1 MAELVD
7 ALVLGTSVARRES
20 SSLSFR
26 TIIKKNNLVG
36 ATMQISL
43 DKTEGLERNLNVTI
57 PAESINSK
65 VSEKLKE
72 YSKQVRIPGFR
83 PGKVPQNILTQRYGK
98 GARQEV
104 LGDLINAAIQDGVK
118 NNDLSIAETPEISEV
133 KDLDDGS
140 YSFVAKLELMPEIPE
155 IDFSKVI
162 VKTEKSEVTES
173 DVDKMIKKLQK
184 QKQEWKSSKAK
195 IANGDL
201 VTIEYVAKKGNK
213 VVYPQSDMEKMG
225 ILLGESGV
233 PQELVDSIIGM
244 KTGEENSLKVSFPDV
259 FNVAEMAGNELT
271 VDFTVIDHKKG
282 KLPKIDDDF
291 VKSFGVESGK
301 EDDLKSE
308 IKDNLNRELS
318 NVIQGKTKQAVLT
331 ALSKETKGIIISE
344 KMISRESAALAHQSM
359 DKAKQMGVE
368 NPPHPDHKDFEK
380 MARERIIN
388 SLIISKVAKSEDIQ
402 VDYTKVREKVI
413 EVSQTF
419 ENPPQIVE
427 YYYKNPELLASIEN
441 TVLETQVID
450 WIVSKVD
457 LKQKKVAFDKLM
469 NETV

>member
-1 MAELVD
+1 
-7 ALVLGTSVARRES
+7 
-20 SSLSFR
+20 
-26 TIIKKNNLVG
+26 
-36 ATMQISL
+36 MQISL
-43 DKTEGLERNLNVTI
+43 DKTDGLERNINVTI

-104 LGDLINAAIQDGVK
+104 LGDLMNVAIQDAVK
-118 NNDLSIAETPEISEV
+118 DNDLNIADSPEVIEA
-133 KDLDDGS
+133 KDLDDGG

-155 IDFSKVI
+155 MDFSKI
-162 VKTEKSEVTES
+162 VVKAETSEVTEQ
-173 DVDKMIKKLQK
+173 DVNKMIKKLQK

-201 VTIEYVAKKGNK
+201 VSIEYVAKKGKK
-213 VVYPQSDMEKMG
+213 VVHPESGKEKMG
-225 ILLGESGV
+225 ILLGESGI
-233 PQELVDSIIGM
+233 PKEMVDSIIGM
-244 KTGEENSLKVSFPDV
+244 KSGEAHSLKVNFPDV
-259 FNVAEMAGNELT
+259 FNVKEMAGQELM
-271 VDFTVIDHKKG
+271 VDFDVVDHKKG
-282 KLPKIDDDF
+282 KLPNIDEEF

-301 EDDLKSE
+301 EEDLKTE
-308 IKDNLNRELS
+308 IKENLNRELT
-318 NVIQGKTKQAVLT
+318 NVIQGKTKEAVLST
-331 ALSKETKGIIISE
+331 LSKEAKDIKISD

-368 NPPHPDHKDFEK
+368 NPPHPDHKDFED
-380 MARERIIN
+380 MARERIVN
-388 SLIISKVAKSEDIQ
+388 SLIISKVAKTESIQ

-450 WIVSKVD
+450 WIASKVD
-457 LKQKKVAFDKLM
+457 LKQKKVAFDTLM
-469 NETV
+469 NVTT

>member
-1 MAELVD
+1 
-7 ALVLGTSVARRES
+7 
-20 SSLSFR
+20 
-26 TIIKKNNLVG
+26 
-36 ATMQISL
+36 MQISL
-43 DKTEGLERNLNVTI
+43 DKAEGLERNLNVTI

-104 LGDLINAAIQDGVK
+104 LGDLINATIQDAVK
-118 NNDLSIAETPEISEV
+118 ENDLSIAETPEITDV
-133 KDLDDGS
+133 KELDDGS

-155 IDFSKVI
+155 IDFAKIV
-162 VKTEKSEVTES
+162 VKTEKSEVTDT

-201 VTIEYVAKKGNK
+201 VTIEYVAKKGK
-213 VVYPQSDMEKMG
+213 KAVHPESGKEKMG

-233 PQELVDSIIGM
+233 PDELVTAIIGM
-244 KTGEENSLKVSFPDV
+244 KVGEEGSLKVSFPDI
-259 FNVAEMAGNELT
+259 FNVSEMASKELT
-271 VDFTVIDHKKG
+271 VEFEIIDHKKG
-282 KLPKIDDDF
+282 KLPKVDESF
-291 VKSFGVESGK
+291 VKSFGIDSGK

-308 IKDNLNRELS
+308 IKDNLNRELN

-331 ALSKETKGIIISE
+331 ALTKEAKDVLISE
-344 KMISRESAALAHQSM
+344 KMIARESAALAHQSM
-359 DKAKQMGVE
+359 DQAKQMGVE
-368 NPPHPDHKDFEK
+368 NPTHPDHKDFEE

-388 SLIISKVAKSEDIQ
+388 SLIVSKIAKSEDIQ

-427 YYYKNPELLASIEN
+427 YYYKNPELLASIES

-450 WIVSKVD
+450 WIASKVD

-469 NETV
+469 NETA